1 MTFADGAIVR
11 ATEDVS
17 DEIDGV
23 GVTLPAGDYR
33 ALPLPSTAGADEHRL
48 LLLAAGH
55 EGVHP
60 IGEDTLRAL
69 VEDARQP
76 IGLIE

>member
-1 MTFADGAIVR
+1 MTFADGTIVR

-33 ALPLPSTAGADEHRL
+33 ALPLPSAADDHRL
-48 LLLAAGH
+48 LLLATGH
-55 EGVHP
+55 EGAHP
-60 IGEDTLRAL
+60 IGEDTLRTL
-69 VEDARQP
+69 VDDVRQP
-76 IGLIE
+76 IEIID